1 MNRFTPHLDRLI
13 DLALEEDVAGGDITT
28 CATVDAQTQG
38 EARVVAKEDLV
49 VAGLVPFMR
58 VFERLDP
65 SLEIHPEVKDGQR
78 AQAGEVVVRLSGNA
92 RSLLVGE
99 RPALNFLMRLSG
111 IATLTQQLSLA
122 LADHPNTRLIDTRK
136 TTPGWRTLEKE
147 AVLAGGGRNHRAGLF
162 DGILIK
168 DNHIAAA
175 GGIRSAV
182 ERARAHAHH
191 LLKVEVET
199 TNLDEVAQALEA
211 GAEVLMLDNM
221 NDELL
226 AAAVEKVRAHEAK
239 TQQKIWLEASGNMHL
254 ERLPTVGALGIDL
267 VSVGALTHG
276 ARSVDLSMKL
286 RLAA

>member
-1 MNRFTPHLDRLI
+1 MTRFTPHLDRLI
-13 DLALEEDVAGGDITT
+13 ELALEEDVAGGDITT
-28 CATVDAQTQG
+28 CATVDAHIQA
-38 EARVVAKEDLV
+38 EASVVAKEDLV
-49 VAGLVPFMR
+49 VAGLVPFQR

-65 SLEIHPEVKDGQR
+65 TLEIRAELRDGDR
-78 AQAGEVVVRLSGNA
+78 AKAGDTVMRLSGNA
-92 RSLLVGE
+92 RNLLVGE

-111 IATLTQQLSLA
+111 IATLTRRMSLT
-122 LADHPNTRLIDTRK
+122 LAEFPNTRLIDTRK

-175 GGIRSAV
+175 GGIRAAV
-182 ERARAHAHH
+182 EKARAHAHH

-199 TNLDEVAQALEA
+199 TNLEEVAQALEA

-221 NDELL
+221 DDTLL
-226 AAAVEKVRAHEAK
+226 AEAVEQVRAHEAK
-239 TQQKIWLEASGNMHL
+239 TRQKVVLEASGNMHL
-254 ERLPTVGALGIDL
+254 ERLPKIGALGIDL

-286 RLAA
+286 RLA